1 MFLISYWLSILD
13 LKRGEDVINT
23 IFRHNGDQRRRSR
36 LREADAKSKYAIN
49 ENKLP
54 QKSKVER
61 RTQRYFA
68 HWGIQT
74 GPVEAL

>member
-49 ENKLP
+49 GNKLP
-54 QKSKVER
+54 QK
-61 RTQRYFA
+61 
-68 HWGIQT
+68 
-74 GPVEAL
+74 